1 MGIDWP
7 VSEVRETHQSDVEW
21 SSGASSFGSSFR
33 LSIMTAWP
41 CSCGTAGLAAGL
53 FKGLAVNFSSSTF
66 AVSPPAEH
74 FAHILAIVYASFLLK
89 PFHFACKTLHYRIVG
104 LLTFFFASE
113 SIGNSLG
120 SALSHLLLMLRGAL
134 MVFVTL
140 VCLRLAAKDFDAA
153 LFHGFMG
160 GHVPKSF
167 DVASHLPHYLV
178 VNLHIH
184 SYVLFSG
191 FPDSSL

>member
-33 LSIMTAWP
+33 LSIMTAGP

-53 FKGLAVNFSSSTF
+53 LHGLAVNFSSSTF
-66 AVSPPAEH
+66 AGSLKHLAQ
-74 FAHILAIVYASFLLK
+74 ILVIVFASFLLN
-89 PFHFACKTLHYRIVG
+89 PSHFVCKTLHYRIVG